1 MTYQEKVA
9 DVTTKLQQK
18 HAYRPGLGDSGAAR
32 LALQPLESDKTEL
45 QTNPFDKGSESRRS
59 LRIHLAQVDI
69 ELEQMTE
76 TTNLLENSLTKVKAR
91 LHVRSSE
98 RTVSRDVAT
107 PCMIIS
113 AISKT
118 NWSKRGPEP
127 HASIA

>member
-18 HAYRPGLGDSGAAR
+18 HAYLLKELGDSGAVR

-45 QTNPFDKGSESRRS
+45 QNSPFDESNESRQS

-76 TTNLLENSLTKVKAR
+76 TTNLLENSLSKVKAR
-91 LHVRSSE
+91 LARAE
-98 RTVSRDVAT
+98 LNAIISRDVAT
-107 PCMIIS
+107 PCRS
-113 AISKT
+113 YPRSP
-118 NWSKRGPEP
+118 R
-127 HASIA
+127 SIGQRCLSRTP